1 MARADSLAVT
11 EGVNMVFSLMDAA
24 AMLSAPNNCMNVQYN
39 SGIEEL
45 HLCFDMQRLA
55 TLDVRTAARCTALLF

>member
-1 MARADSLAVT
+1 MA
-11 EGVNMVFSLMDAA
+11 FSLMDAA
-24 AMLSAPNNCMNVQYN
+24 AMLSASNNCINVQYN

-55 TLDVRTAARCTALLF
+55 TLDVRTTARCTALLF